1 MHSTLSLRSLL
12 LTVAALALWMLLTR
26 LPEASQWLHVRD
38 ASLAVFFIG
47 GLLLRSPLAFAGFVA
62 LAFGIDA
69 VVFAR
74 TDMLHLCLS
83 PAYGFLVPAYG
94 ALWFT
99 GRWLAPRTRMDARGL
114 VLAGA
119 AGCAA
124 VVVSFAISNGSFYL
138 LGGLFSAPSFSGFVE
153 QFARYAPGFVLTGGA
168 WIVVGLAVVRLLS
181 PEGLRVHARAAI
193 LPR

>member
-1 MHSTLSLRSLL
+1 MHLNLSQRSPL
-12 LTVAALALWMLLTR
+12 LTVAALGLWMLLTR
-26 LPEASQWLHVRD
+26 LPEASQWLHLRD
-38 ASLAVFFIG
+38 ASLAVFFLG

-83 PAYGFLVPAYG
+83 PAYGFLIPAYG

-99 GRWLAPRTRMDARGL
+99 GRWLAPGTRMDTRGL
-114 VLAGA
+114 VLTGA

-124 VVVSFAISNGSFYL
+124 TVVSFAISNGAFYL
-138 LGGLFSAPSFSGFVE
+138 LSGLFVDVSVSGFAE
-153 QFARYAPGFVLTGGA
+153 QFMRHAPGFVLTGWA
-168 WIVVGLAVVRLLS
+168 WIAVGLCLIRLS
-181 PEGLRVHARAAI
+181 RRESQTAAAQA
-193 LPR
+193 